1 MARVSKTALL
11 ELVKQLRGKDVA
23 AALREAPALL
33 GVRDKRGRTWLH
45 VACGVNVR
53 ERALKPSDAIATA
66 SALLAAGLDLE
77 DAAFT
82 EEENDFRATP
92 LWYAVAWGK
101 NVALVKYLL
110 ERGAVPNHCLWAAAY
125 NDDVESLRLLAKH
138 GAPLDASA
146 EDASPF
152 LFAVQWSRF
161 RAAEE
166 LLKLGA
172 DVNFKSAKG
181 MTALHHMLKKGSDP
195 KHLRMLA
202 KYRPRTDIPN
212 RDGVTAAEIMSRK
225 RDPFFRELAAA
236 LSS

>member
-1 MARVSKTALL
+1 MARVSKTRLL
-11 ELVKQLRGKDVA
+11 ELAKQLRAKELA

-33 GVRDKRGRTWLH
+33 GARDKRGRTWLH
-45 VACGVNVR
+45 LACGVNVK
-53 ERALKPSDAIATA
+53 ERGLKPADAIATA
-66 SALLAAGLDLE
+66 AALLEAGLELE

-82 EEENDFRATP
+82 DADDFRATP

-101 NVALVKYLL
+101 NVPLVKYLL
-110 ERGAVPNHCLWAAAY
+110 ERGAVPNHCLWAAAF

-202 KYRPRTDIPN
+202 KYRPRTDIPS

-236 LSS
+236 LAR

>member
-1 MARVSKTALL
+1 VARVSKTRLL
-11 ELVKQLRGKDVA
+11 ELVKQLRAKDAA
-23 AALREAPALL
+23 AALRDNPALL

-45 VACGVNVR
+45 LACGVNVK
-53 ERALKPSDAIATA
+53 ERGLKSADAIATA
-66 SALLAAGLDLE
+66 RALLDAGLELE

-92 LWYAVAWGK
+92 LWYAIAWGK
-101 NVALVKYLL
+101 NVALTKFLL
-110 ERGAVPNHCLWAAAY
+110 ERGAVPNHCLWAAAF
-125 NDDVESLRLLAKH
+125 NDDVEALRLLARH

-166 LLKLGA
+166 LLELGA

-181 MTALHHMLKKGSDP
+181 MTALHHMLKKGSDH

-212 RDGVTAAEIMSRK
+212 RDGVTAAEIMGRK